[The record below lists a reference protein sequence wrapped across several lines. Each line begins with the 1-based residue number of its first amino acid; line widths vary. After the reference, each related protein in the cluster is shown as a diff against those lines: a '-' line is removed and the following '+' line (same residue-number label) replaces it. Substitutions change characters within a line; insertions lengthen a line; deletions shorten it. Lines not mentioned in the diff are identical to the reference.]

1 MNPQVGPIA
10 FQGLGSLQVLDL
22 SNNRLGRVPNEAFLL
37 LRHLEELHIGRNRIS
52 SLSRQDF
59 VSLKQLTRL
68 AIDGCEVE
76 DTLELGANLF
86 IGNTDLKVLEIRCP
100 SLSIHPDF
108 SLPPLP
114 ELIELSLHGSGISSF
129 PLPLL
134 DSLAYLPKLN
144 KLDLSHN
151 HLVCDC
157 HLLPLVDLVRDSPQL
172 ELTGSCDQPS
182 HLHGQQLGRL
192 STWAGDLQCEEE
204 GMNGFAIAGLTLGLL
219 LGLLLILL
227 AWVYWRKKPW
237 ILSIFHTKE
246 KKRLSVGPNF
256 TGNKKDIKVIQRE
269 VEPGEHL
276 IPVLSEG
283 IQQEQDEEEKQ
294 ETENVYETIPPYN
307 IPANF
312 PDVKVSEL

>member
-1 MNPQVGPIA
+1 MA
-10 FQGLGSLQVLDL
+10 FKFL
-22 SNNRLGRVPNEAFLL
+22 NRFDVFF
-37 LRHLEELHIGRNRIS
+37 
-52 SLSRQDF
+52 RQDF

-86 IGNTDLKVLEIRCP
+86 IGNTDLKVRSSVSQFPISSVLQVLEIRCP

-114 ELIELSLHGSGISSF
+114 ELVELSLHGSGISSF

-157 HLLPLVDLVRDSPQL
+157 HLLPLVDLVRDSPEL

-192 STWAGDLQCEEE
+192 STWAGDLQCGEE
-204 GMNGFAIAGLTLGLL
+204 GMNGFAIAGLTLSLL
-219 LGLLLILL
+219 LGLLLLLL

-237 ILSIFHTKE
+237 ILSIFRTKE

>member
-1 MNPQVGPIA
+1 MA
-10 FQGLGSLQVLDL
+10 FKFL
-22 SNNRLGRVPNEAFLL
+22 NRFDVFF
-37 LRHLEELHIGRNRIS
+37 
-52 SLSRQDF
+52 RQDF

-86 IGNTDLKVLEIRCP
+86 IGNTDLKVRSSVSHFFISRMFKVLEIRCP

-114 ELIELSLHGSGISSF
+114 ELVELSLHGSGISSF

-157 HLLPLVDLVRDSPQL
+157 HLLPLVDLVRDSPEL
-172 ELTGSCDQPS
+172 KLTGSCDQPS

-192 STWAGDLQCEEE
+192 STWAGDLQCGEE
-204 GMNGFAIAGLTLGLL
+204 GMNGFAIAGLTLSLL
-219 LGLLLILL
+219 LGLLLLLL

-237 ILSIFHTKE
+237 ILSIFRTKE

>member
-1 MNPQVGPIA
+1 MARKFLN
-10 FQGLGSLQVLDL
+10 VLMYL
-22 SNNRLGRVPNEAFLL
+22 F
-37 LRHLEELHIGRNRIS
+37 
-52 SLSRQDF
+52 RQDF

-68 AIDGCEVE
+68 VIDSCEVE

-86 IGNTDLKVLEIRCP
+86 IGNTDLKVRSSVSQFYISRVLKVLEIRCP

-114 ELIELSLHGSGISSF
+114 ELIELSLHGSGISSL

-157 HLLPLVDLVRDSPQL
+157 HLLPLVDLVRDSPEL

-182 HLHGQQLGRL
+182 HLHGQQLERL
-192 STWAGDLQCEEE
+192 SAWAGDLQCEEE

-219 LGLLLILL
+219 LGLLLLL
-227 AWVYWRKKPW
+227 VAWVYWRKKPW
-237 ILSIFHTKE
+237 ILSIFRTKE

>member
-1 MNPQVGPIA
+1 M
-10 FQGLGSLQVLDL
+10 
-22 SNNRLGRVPNEAFLL
+22 
-37 LRHLEELHIGRNRIS
+37 
-52 SLSRQDF
+52 
-59 VSLKQLTRL
+59 
-68 AIDGCEVE
+68 
-76 DTLELGANLF
+76 
-86 IGNTDLKVLEIRCP
+86 LKVLEIRCP

-114 ELIELSLHGSGISSF
+114 ELTELSLHGSGISSF

-192 STWAGDLQCEEE
+192 STWAGDLECGEE

-219 LGLLLILL
+219 LGLLLLLL

-237 ILSIFHTKE
+237 ILSIFRTKE

-283 IQQEQDEEEKQ
+283 IHQEQDEEEKQ

>member
-1 MNPQVGPIA
+1 M
-10 FQGLGSLQVLDL
+10 F
-22 SNNRLGRVPNEAFLL
+22 
-37 LRHLEELHIGRNRIS
+37 
-52 SLSRQDF
+52 
-59 VSLKQLTRL
+59 
-68 AIDGCEVE
+68 
-76 DTLELGANLF
+76 
-86 IGNTDLKVLEIRCP
+86 KVLEIRCP

-114 ELIELSLHGSGISSF
+114 ELIELSLHGSGISTL

-157 HLLPLVDLVRDSPQL
+157 HLLPLVDLVRDSLEL
-172 ELTGSCDQPS
+172 ELTGSCDQPP

-192 STWAGDLQCEEE
+192 STWAGDLECGEE

-219 LGLLLILL
+219 LGLLLLLL

-237 ILSIFHTKE
+237 ILSIFRTKK

-256 TGNKKDIKVIQRE
+256 TGDKKDIKVIQRE

-294 ETENVYETIPPYN
+294 GPENVYETIPPYN

>member
-1 MNPQVGPIA
+1 MA
-10 FQGLGSLQVLDL
+10 FKFL
-22 SNNRLGRVPNEAFLL
+22 NRFDVFF
-37 LRHLEELHIGRNRIS
+37 
-52 SLSRQDF
+52 RQDF

-86 IGNTDLKVLEIRCP
+86 IGNTDLKVRSSVSHFFISRMFKVLEIRCP

-114 ELIELSLHGSGISSF
+114 ELIELSLHGSGISSV

-134 DSLAYLPKLN
+134 DSLAYLPKLK

-157 HLLPLVDLVRDSPQL
+157 HLLPLVDLVRDSPEL

-192 STWAGDLQCEEE
+192 STWAGDLQCGEE
-204 GMNGFAIAGLTLGLL
+204 GMNGFAIAGLTLSLL
-219 LGLLLILL
+219 LGLLLLLL

-237 ILSIFHTKE
+237 ILSIFRTKE

>member
-1 MNPQVGPIA
+1 MA
-10 FQGLGSLQVLDL
+10 FKFL
-22 SNNRLGRVPNEAFLL
+22 NRFDVFF
-37 LRHLEELHIGRNRIS
+37 
-52 SLSRQDF
+52 RQDF

-86 IGNTDLKVLEIRCP
+86 IGNTDLKVRSSVSQFPISSVLQVLEIRCP

-114 ELIELSLHGSGISSF
+114 ELVELSLHGSGISSV

-134 DSLAYLPKLN
+134 DSLAYLPKLK

-157 HLLPLVDLVRDSPQL
+157 HLLPLVDLVRDSPEL

-192 STWAGDLQCEEE
+192 STWAGDLQCGEE
-204 GMNGFAIAGLTLGLL
+204 GMNGFAIAGLTLSLL
-219 LGLLLILL
+219 LGLLLLLL

-237 ILSIFHTKE
+237 ILSIFRTKE

>member
-1 MNPQVGPIA
+1 MA
-10 FQGLGSLQVLDL
+10 FKFL
-22 SNNRLGRVPNEAFLL
+22 NRFDVFF
-37 LRHLEELHIGRNRIS
+37 
-52 SLSRQDF
+52 RQDF

-86 IGNTDLKVLEIRCP
+86 IGNTDLKVRSSVSHFFISRMFKVLEIRCP

-114 ELIELSLHGSGISSF
+114 ELVELSLHGSGISSF

-134 DSLAYLPKLN
+134 DSLAYLPKLK

-157 HLLPLVDLVRDSPQL
+157 HLLPLVDLVRDSPEL

-192 STWAGDLQCEEE
+192 STWAGDLQCGEE
-204 GMNGFAIAGLTLGLL
+204 GMNGFAIAGLTLSLL
-219 LGLLLILL
+219 LGLLLLLL

-237 ILSIFHTKE
+237 ILSIFRTKE

>member
-1 MNPQVGPIA
+1 MA
-10 FQGLGSLQVLDL
+10 
-22 SNNRLGRVPNEAFLL
+22 RKFL
-37 LRHLEELHIGRNRIS
+37 NCS
-52 SLSRQDF
+52 DVFFRQDF

-68 AIDGCEVE
+68 VIDGCEVE
-76 DTLELGANLF
+76 DILELGANLF
-86 IGNTDLKVLEIRCP
+86 IGNTDLKVRSSNSRFFILRILKVLEIRCP

-157 HLLPLVDLVRDSPQL
+157 HLLPLVDLVRDSPEL

-192 STWAGDLQCEEE
+192 STWAGDLECGEE

-219 LGLLLILL
+219 LGLLLLLL

-237 ILSIFHTKE
+237 ILSIFRTKE

-294 ETENVYETIPPYN
+294 GPENVYETIPPYN

>member
-1 MNPQVGPIA
+1 MA
-10 FQGLGSLQVLDL
+10 FKFL
-22 SNNRLGRVPNEAFLL
+22 NRFDVFF
-37 LRHLEELHIGRNRIS
+37 
-52 SLSRQDF
+52 RQDF

-68 AIDGCEVE
+68 AIDGCEAE

-86 IGNTDLKVLEIRCP
+86 IGNTDLKVRSSVSQFPISSVLQVLEIRCP

-114 ELIELSLHGSGISSF
+114 ELVELSLHGSGISSV

-144 KLDLSHN
+144 RLDLSHN

-157 HLLPLVDLVRDSPQL
+157 HLLPLVDLVRDSPEL

-192 STWAGDLQCEEE
+192 STWAGDLQCGEE
-204 GMNGFAIAGLTLGLL
+204 GMNGFAIAGLTLSLL
-219 LGLLLILL
+219 LGLLLLLL

-237 ILSIFHTKE
+237 ILSIFRTKE